1 MTPETELAAEAV
13 QALRRGEDG
22 AAWDALGRFADA
34 LGRLAAAGDPRLPPL
49 LPVLEEI
56 FACQQRGDLLR
67 IADLLA
73 FVVTPALLR
82 RD

>member
-1 MTPETELAAEAV
+1 MTPAAELAAEAV
-13 QALRRGEDG
+13 RHLRLGEDG

-34 LGRLAAAGDPRLPPL
+34 LGVLAAARDGRLPAL
-49 LPVLEEI
+49 LPALEEV

-67 IADLLA
+67 IADLLE

-82 RD
+82 QA